1 MSSEFGELKISN
13 DKVDF
18 NSLKIYEKALEG
30 VDLTCERRSLRE
42 IEQATLIA
50 GLITSLTR

>member
-18 NSLKIYEKALEG
+18 NSLNIYEKAPEG
-30 VDLTCERRSLRE
+30 VDLSCERRSLRE
-42 IEQATLIA
+42 IE
-50 GLITSLTR
+50 